1 MTLALAAAAAAE
13 AVTAPAAGAAV
24 VGGNGDDG
32 HGDDSNG
39 GSDGGGGDSG
49 CSGSVVAAM
58 VVAEATATSTVMTA
72 DATAGVK
79 NQQSTSGGI
88 FEDGIFE
95 GRRWTRTR
103 RRVTNNNESAWP
115 MMRAVTKRVVGAM
128 AMVTRVADERRQRR

>member
-1 MTLALAAAAAAE
+1 LTSASAAAAVAAAAA
-13 AVTAPAAGAAV
+13 AAGAAV

-32 HGDDSNG
+32 RGDDSNG

-58 VVAEATATSTVMTA
+58 VVAEATATATVMTA

-79 NQQSTSGGI
+79 KQQSTSDGNVEGG
-88 FEDGIFE
+88 
-95 GRRWTRTR
+95 RWTRAR

-115 MMRAVTKRVVGAM
+115 MMRAVTKRAVRAM

>member
-1 MTLALAAAAAAE
+1 MRRWHLTPAAVVVTAGREGSRLTSASAAVEAL
-13 AVTAPAAGAAV
+13 TAPAAGAAV

-32 HGDDSNG
+32 RGDDSNG

-79 NQQSTSGGI
+79 KQQSTS
-88 FEDGIFE
+88 DGIFE
-95 GRRWTRTR
+95 GGRWTRAW
-103 RRVTNNNESAWP
+103 RRVTNNNKS
-115 MMRAVTKRVVGAM
+115 R
-128 AMVTRVADERRQRR
+128 